1 MNIFCNPV
9 NFSYKYQFNK
19 QKDGGVIAS
28 RESADPSMIL
38 FKGKYYIF
46 PSMTA
51 GFLYSDDLAHWDFH
65 PTSHLPIYD
74 YAPDVRAAGDYL
86 YFCASSH
93 EHGLHYRTTDPFGDE
108 YERKDG
114 AFPFWDPD
122 LLVDDDG
129 RFYFYWG
136 SSTTEPLYGVELD
149 PQTLQPI
156 GEKKELC
163 AVDTEVKGYE
173 RNGEDHVPSRTPEQ
187 IEMILAGMDKAGVP
201 EATREAARGYI
212 MELPYM
218 EGVWVN
224 KHGGKYYLQYGTPS
238 SGHNIYGDGVYV
250 SDQPLGPFELARNN
264 PYSYKPGGFL
274 PGAGHG
280 STMEDKNGDVWHIS
294 TMRICMNHNFERRI
308 GLWPAGFDADGE
320 LFCNQRYGDW
330 PMDVEKLKENPWAD
344 PQWMLLSY
352 HAKASASSVAEP
364 KRVLNQEMM
373 MLGKREPVVTAYTP
387 ENAADEN
394 VQTWWKAATAESG
407 EWLALDLGKVMDVH
421 AIQVNFADD
430 GLVPELPEGFAL
442 KGALMQE
449 RWIDPVAQKTRWLLE
464 GSVDGEEWFVIE
476 DKREAETDLPHD
488 LVVLEEGRGVRHVR
502 LTVTELP
509 YGQVACVSGL
519 RVFGL
524 GDVALPGQVK
534 NVKAVLRTPFDKD
547 VAWED
552 GGDVAQTAAAGGEMA
567 ESSEGK
573 AIGEAQTAGTNQAT
587 GYVVQWGFAPEK
599 LYHSYMVFEPKV
611 SIGGL
616 VKDQDVYLRVD
627 AFNESGITEGEVMRV
642 R

>member
-1 MNIFCNPV
+1 
-9 NFSYKYQFNK
+9 
-19 QKDGGVIAS
+19 
-28 RESADPSMIL
+28 
-38 FKGKYYIF
+38 
-46 PSMTA
+46 
-51 GFLYSDDLAHWDFH
+51 
-65 PTSHLPIYD
+65 
-74 YAPDVRAAGDYL
+74 
-86 YFCASSH
+86 
-93 EHGLHYRTTDPFGDE
+93 
-108 YERKDG
+108 
-114 AFPFWDPD
+114 
-122 LLVDDDG
+122 
-129 RFYFYWG
+129 
-136 SSTTEPLYGVELD
+136 
-149 PQTLQPI
+149 
-156 GEKKELC
+156 
-163 AVDTEVKGYE
+163 
-173 RNGEDHVPSRTPEQ
+173 
-187 IEMILAGMDKAGVP
+187 
-201 EATREAARGYI
+201 
-212 MELPYM
+212 
-218 EGVWVN
+218 
-224 KHGGKYYLQYGTPS
+224 
-238 SGHNIYGDGVYV
+238 
-250 SDQPLGPFELARNN
+250 
-264 PYSYKPGGFL
+264 
-274 PGAGHG
+274 
-280 STMEDKNGDVWHIS
+280 
-294 TMRICMNHNFERRI
+294 
-308 GLWPAGFDADGE
+308 
-320 LFCNQRYGDW
+320 
-330 PMDVEKLKENPWAD
+330 
-344 PQWMLLSY
+344 
-352 HAKASASSVAEP
+352 
-364 KRVLNQEMM
+364 M

-387 ENAADEN
+387 ENAEDEN

-430 GLVPELPEGFAL
+430 GLVPELPEGFSL
-442 KGALMQE
+442 RGALMQE

-476 DKREAETDLPHD
+476 DKRGAETDLPHD
-488 LVVLEEGRGVRHVR
+488 LVVLEEGRGMRHVR

-534 NVKAVLRTPFDKD
+534 NVQAVLRTPIDMD

>member
-1 MNIFCNPV
+1 
-9 NFSYKYQFNK
+9 
-19 QKDGGVIAS
+19 
-28 RESADPSMIL
+28 
-38 FKGKYYIF
+38 
-46 PSMTA
+46 
-51 GFLYSDDLAHWDFH
+51 
-65 PTSHLPIYD
+65 
-74 YAPDVRAAGDYL
+74 
-86 YFCASSH
+86 
-93 EHGLHYRTTDPFGDE
+93 
-108 YERKDG
+108 
-114 AFPFWDPD
+114 
-122 LLVDDDG
+122 
-129 RFYFYWG
+129 
-136 SSTTEPLYGVELD
+136 
-149 PQTLQPI
+149 
-156 GEKKELC
+156 
-163 AVDTEVKGYE
+163 
-173 RNGEDHVPSRTPEQ
+173 
-187 IEMILAGMDKAGVP
+187 MILAGMDKAGVP

-534 NVKAVLRTPFDKD
+534 NVKAVLRTPIDMD

-573 AIGEAQTAGTNQAT
+573 AIGEVQTAGTNQAT